1 MRSPT
6 FKIVKTILT
15 EEAHWGVPPFWVS
28 WVCCLDKTDVNDHII
43 FKGINKK
50 KMNNIQ
56 DIIL

>member
-28 WVCCLDKTDVNDHII
+28 WVCCLNKTDVNERFRNHII

-50 KMNNIQ
+50 KNE
-56 DIIL
+56 